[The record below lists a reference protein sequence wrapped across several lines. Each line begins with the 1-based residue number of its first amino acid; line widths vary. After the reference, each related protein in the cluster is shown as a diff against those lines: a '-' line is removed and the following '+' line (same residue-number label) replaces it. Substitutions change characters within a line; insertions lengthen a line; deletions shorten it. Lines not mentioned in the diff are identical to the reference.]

1 MFSKLW
7 ELMMADL
14 KSEFKEFAEFFDFHY
29 VKGDFESAK
38 WANCYREFG
47 MPATNYSMDGF

>member
-1 MFSKLW
+1 
-7 ELMMADL
+7 MMADL